1 MAIGIKNIAE
11 LLPGSFSLTGG
22 VVSIGNGEYVD
33 AESPEGRAILEQR
46 RAKAEQQRA
55 AGIVTNTGGR
65 TNLGMTYRNMG
76 ALYNPTEKAPLNTMF
91 GQGEMGFN
99 NTYNSLLGRGMM

>member
-33 AESPEGRAILEQR
+33 AQSPEGKAILERR
-46 RAKAEQQRA
+46 RAKAEQQSA
-55 AGIVTNTGGR
+55 AGIVTDTTGRVNRDVAYHTG
-65 TNLGMTYRNMG
+65 NI
-76 ALYNPTEKAPLNTMF
+76 YNPTGKASLNTMF
-91 GQGEMGFN
+91 GQGEMNFN
-99 NTYNSLLGRGMM
+99 NTYNSLFGRGMM